1 MPRLKY
7 ERINWEDAPS
17 TATPLNAENLNT
29 MDNAIAAL
37 FSYLGELEE
46 IVDNLSQQDASNMT
60 ATFGEPGEEG
70 VDEAPLQPS
79 GSIISNILTGIHSRI
94 RALKNTEIPELKEDV
109 TALQNALPGMISD
122 EIDDKFGQEIG
133 DNVTSWLTEHVDP
146 AGSAVVV
153 DDTLTIEG
161 AAADAKKVGE
171 EISGLKIVVDDTLS
185 IEGAAADAKKA
196 GDEISSLKED
206 LNVFDPLFDTLMEQ
220 GGLSAVN
227 VGSPLRLVDSA
238 NIIRSA
244 EFQNWQAGMTVRLN
258 DGYLARLLLC
268 DSNENFIADVSYAQ
282 SVTSANTTASKVK
295 VCIKKSDGSAIIP
308 SEADDAVM
316 HSDIPILEIQP
327 KANATDVLNLKTD
340 LEQLG
345 DDLKPLYTS
354 NMEQGSFSTVNIGS
368 PVRLVDSANIIRS
381 AEFQNWQAGMTVRL
395 NDGYLARLLL
405 CDSNENFIA
414 DVSYAQSVTSANTT
428 ASKVKVCIK
437 KSDGSAIIPSEADDA
452 VMHSDIPI
460 LEIQPKANATDVL
473 NLKTD
478 LEQLGDDLKPL
489 YTSNMEQGSFS
500 TVNIGSPVRLVDST
514 TRIRSKEMY
523 AFSAGKKVVVKNGYL
538 ANLFLC
544 DSDGGYITNLT
555 WTETA
560 TSDNTTATKTWVIIK
575 KSNEGVITADE
586 AIDAILYSDFPL
598 ISIHPKANADD
609 LNALETD
616 VSNLKTDIAE
626 FDSTRSTLYVYNN
639 VSVELEN
646 GIYDVTNTLNN
657 TGKHVS
663 IPVEKGERYIVVTCG
678 YSSSSYPLFIF
689 RKNGSILSYKTTDT
703 SLVREKEIIVDVDAD
718 ELIVNVNTS
727 VIGSGISYISVRKGE
742 EVSAK
747 PCSKWH
753 GKKIAWF
760 GTSIPETSGYNA
772 VLGYPEYVGKLLG
785 ATVYNEAVGSSC
797 ARRGFKSAESATD
810 PYGWTGMGIAALWNM
825 GSTIEE
831 KTEIISNWESKWRSL
846 TGYDVS
852 LTDAIIAK
860 ALACSYE
867 NKLVQKYITENPVDL
882 YVFDHGY
889 NDWKVGDLD
898 MDTSDPFD
906 RSTFQG
912 AMNTFIKLILE
923 SNPRARILVV
933 SHYEDQERPGLIEMQ
948 KNEAEYWNLPFSK
961 LYENLGWAN
970 DRTVTTEGYWSNG
983 TGSGIWIE
991 SGGTSQSIT
1000 LKQYHMP
1007 DGRHPNTDISGHACM
1022 DIAYVLADFIDRIT
1036 PS

>member
-227 VGSPLRLVDSA
+227 VGSPL
-238 NIIRSA
+238 
-244 EFQNWQAGMTVRLN
+244 
-258 DGYLARLLLC
+258 
-268 DSNENFIADVSYAQ
+268 
-282 SVTSANTTASKVK
+282 
-295 VCIKKSDGSAIIP
+295 
-308 SEADDAVM
+308 
-316 HSDIPILEIQP
+316 
-327 KANATDVLNLKTD
+327 
-340 LEQLG
+340 
-345 DDLKPLYTS
+345 
-354 NMEQGSFSTVNIGS
+354 
-368 PVRLVDSANIIRS
+368 RLVDSANIIRS